1 MLKDDEIVGKT
12 STDIQEH
19 DTVQPS
25 EPDEDKKA
33 DKDIEI
39 DQDEKD
45 YTTSKDH
52 ETVQN
57 EETVKDNE
65 TEKDKEDIEMFVC
78 KKSAEEIQ
86 SIDNND
92 REEADGISN
101 SRKTLNTLKTNKEE
115 HNLTETKEMLPQRRE
130 VILQIDEV
138 CKSNHVVGL
147 KRENSGKEATKQLL
161 EHDLIAEE
169 DNVVI
174 EMGTDND
181 GIVSILKTQF
191 SKSIKFFLVLDSKTA
206 KAILH
211 LIFLKITN

>member
-1 MLKDDEIVGKT
+1 MLKDDENVGKT

-25 EPDEDKKA
+25 EPDEDTKA
-33 DKDIEI
+33 DKDIES
-39 DQDEKD
+39 DQDKKES
-45 YTTSKDH
+45 TTSKDN
-52 ETVQN
+52 ETVHD
-57 EETVKDNE
+57 EETVKHHE
-65 TEKDKEDIEMFVC
+65 TEKENIEMFVC
-78 KKSAEEIQ
+78 KTLAEEIQ
-86 SIDNND
+86 SIDNNN
-92 REEADGISN
+92 REEADDISN
-101 SRKTLNTLKTNKEE
+101 SRKTNKEE
-115 HNLTETKEMLPQRRE
+115 LNPSETKEMLPQRRE
-130 VILQIDEV
+130 VILQIDEA

>member
-1 MLKDDEIVGKT
+1 LLKDDENVGKT
-12 STDIQEH
+12 FADIQEH

-33 DKDIEI
+33 NKDIEI

-45 YTTSKDH
+45 FTTSKDH
-52 ETVQN
+52 ETVQD
-57 EETVKDNE
+57 EETLKDHDS
-65 TEKDKEDIEMFVC
+65 EKENIEMFVC
-78 KKSAEEIQ
+78 KTLAEEKQ

-101 SRKTLNTLKTNKEE
+101 SRKNLCKLKTNKKE
-115 HNLTETKEMLPQRRE
+115 HNPTETTELIPQRRE
-130 VILQIDEV
+130 VILQIDDV
-138 CKSNHVVGL
+138 CESNHVLGL
-147 KRENSGKEATKQLL
+147 KREKEATKQLL